1 MPGRENCISHS
12 RVPSLCMNSSAPL
25 RVGLIPIL
33 VFSLLHPANAAIRPS
48 FSLDYCS
55 WHATDIA
62 LVEVTP
68 RPGVFRVMESWKG
81 DLEPGSL
88 VAVPELQPGTG
99 AMEIVAYPKEFAET
113 WRGGRNEQIPARPVG
128 SRMVL
133 FLKKAVE
140 ASSEQWGPADFVG
153 EIKTS
158 VVWIDGGQLYRF
170 QQEMNP
176 GPSIL
181 VPWDM
186 RLDKMEQRV
195 RETRRIQLELTKV
208 NAIEDGAA
216 KAEGLKV
223 YVRSDVR
230 EAQRAAL
237 TELGKC
243 GPKAVAAIGEMLAD
257 PAFAGE
263 DGELV
268 KALAEAGGE
277 SVGAELD
284 RRLQDQLK
292 FWQAT
297 APTLSVGWWNQDVTP
312 HAPLRERYAQ
322 TLELVRALGHVH
334 YRPALI
340 TAEQVGNLWR
350 SLPQL
355 NDASGLNQ
363 MVTECNQLVDELRAN

>member
-1 MPGRENCISHS
+1 
-12 RVPSLCMNSSAPL
+12 MNSSAPL

>member
-1 MPGRENCISHS
+1 
-12 RVPSLCMNSSAPL
+12 
-25 RVGLIPIL
+25 
-33 VFSLLHPANAAIRPS
+33 
-48 FSLDYCS
+48 
-55 WHATDIA
+55 
-62 LVEVTP
+62 
-68 RPGVFRVMESWKG
+68 
-81 DLEPGSL
+81 
-88 VAVPELQPGTG
+88 
-99 AMEIVAYPKEFAET
+99 
-113 WRGGRNEQIPARPVG
+113 
-128 SRMVL
+128 
-133 FLKKAVE
+133 
-140 ASSEQWGPADFVG
+140 
-153 EIKTS
+153 
-158 VVWIDGGQLYRF
+158 
-170 QQEMNP
+170 
-176 GPSIL
+176 
-181 VPWDM
+181 
-186 RLDKMEQRV
+186 MEQRV